1 MCVCMYVRVCVKL
14 CASEFVSVYVCV
26 SACVCGGGSGG
37 RGAKEEE
44 NDPIA
49 LISSFLVE
57 EEKIHL
63 FPSGHKRRVK
73 RTVHQKTE
81 MDYRELQTSL
91 G

>member
-1 MCVCMYVRVCVKL
+1 MEFGKPHT
-14 CASEFVSVYVCV
+14 ASLKEYSFKEGDLG
-26 SACVCGGGSGG
+26 CGGAGWGWGG